1 MILDLD
7 FFSSS
12 FASVSLVGGGE
23 LAELLRWRR
32 YLGGL
37 EVSETHPYNLKICIR
52 VLLKNRHYSSSKYKC
67 FPEVCVFR
75 IRKIIEINSNLQL

>member
-7 FFSSS
+7 FFLIL

-23 LAELLRWRR
+23 LAELLRLRR

-37 EVSETHPYNLKICIR
+37 EVSEIHSYNLKICIK
-52 VLLKNRHYSSSKYKC
+52 VLLENRHYSSSRYKC
-67 FPEVCVFR
+67 FPEFMFFLGLV
-75 IRKIIEINSNLQL
+75 KLQG